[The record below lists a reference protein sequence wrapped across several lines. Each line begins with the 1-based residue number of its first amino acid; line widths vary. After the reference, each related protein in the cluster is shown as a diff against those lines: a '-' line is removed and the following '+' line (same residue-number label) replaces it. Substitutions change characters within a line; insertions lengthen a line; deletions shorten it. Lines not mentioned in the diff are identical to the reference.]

1 MPSDKRK
8 DDKEPHP
15 DERTRALILLAAHG
29 RKAEG
34 PHPEPG
40 DLAAFVDGRLNPER
54 RLAMMEHI
62 DSCNSCLNAW
72 MTIAA
77 EADRNTAGRGRE
89 DGAIRLPQK
98 RFRRVLPAAMLAA
111 ACLVLCFY
119 FLFDS
124 FQEPAAL
131 VKHAYHTAG
140 TMNVRFDEAEIYAL
154 ARQPFASGP
163 IYGFSTSGD
172 LPPAS
177 RAFLTGWTDGG
188 ADLGGG
194 VLEEQWRE
202 MIPPPL
208 DGASSQ
214 SPAAWQSSSF
224 SHYYWLGKW
233 SILVVAMC
241 GSNEP
246 SATFWKEQQ
255 QVPRAFTRYFGKA
268 TGSHASAR
276 RIVETLE
283 KLTSRTGASTARH
296 CRNSARELQAL
307 SQYLAGAPP

>member
-1 MPSDKRK
+1 MTSDKRK
-8 DDKEPHP
+8 DDKEPLP
-15 DERTRALILLAAHG
+15 DERTRALITLAAHG
-29 RKAEG
+29 QKAEG

-40 DLAAFVDGRLNPER
+40 DLAAFVDGRLNPEKR
-54 RLAMMEHI
+54 SAMMEHI

-72 MTIAA
+72 MTIAT
-77 EADRNTAGRGRE
+77 EADRNSVGR
-89 DGAIRLPQK
+89 IRGERSTRRPK
-98 RFRRVLPAAMLAA
+98 NPFRRFMPAAMLAA

-124 FQEPAAL
+124 FQKPATL

-140 TMNVRFDEAEIYAL
+140 SMNVRFDEAEMYAL
-154 ARQPFASGP
+154 VREPFASEP

-172 LPPAS
+172 PPPAS
-177 RAFLTGWTDGG
+177 RAFLAGWAAGG

-194 VLEEQWRE
+194 VLEEQWRK

-208 DGASSQ
+208 DGAPSQ
-214 SPAAWQSSSF
+214 SAAAWQSSSF

-241 GSNEP
+241 GSGEP

-255 QVPRAFTRYFGKA
+255 DVPRAFTRYFEKA
-268 TGSHASAR
+268 SETHASAR
-276 RIVETLE
+276 RIFETLE
-283 KLTSRTGASTARH
+283 KLTSQSPVSTARH
-296 CRNSARELQAL
+296 CKNSARELQTL
-307 SQYLAGAPP
+307 SQYLAGAAP